1 MVCLRWMRRAYKSPA
16 RVFNQKMLSGMNG
29 VFYCLSTPAVVT
41 HFLLPQTGN
50 RGVMKFEWRAAT
62 DRDLEFARELTCSNM
77 LRYYIEHDL
86 LWQDEAFDVAWAGR
100 DNRLIM
106 RGENRVGYVSLSRD
120 AKALYIRELQIAE
133 GFRRLG
139 AGSWAIDQVFA
150 LAGHERRPA
159 LRLTVFENNP
169 ARALYE
175 RKGLQV
181 VGTDECFLRMQ
192 RDVEGPHR

>member
-1 MVCLRWMRRAYKSPA
+1 ME
-16 RVFNQKMLSGMNG
+16 
-29 VFYCLSTPAVVT
+29 
-41 HFLLPQTGN
+41 
-50 RGVMKFEWRAAT
+50 FEWRPAT
-62 DRDLEFARELTCSNM
+62 DHDLGFARELTCRNM
-77 LRYYIEHDL
+77 LRYYIQHDL

-100 DNRLIM
+100 DNRLIVC
-106 RGENRVGYVSLSRD
+106 GESPVGYVSLSRD
-120 AKALYIRELQIAE
+120 ARALYIRELQVVEASR
-133 GFRRLG
+133 GQG

-150 LAGHERRPA
+150 LACSEHRPA

-192 RDVEGPHR
+192 RDVEGTHG